1 MAKLYFR
8 YSAMNS
14 GKSTAL
20 IQAAYNYEERGMKVV
35 VVKPAIDTK
44 ADASVISRLGTSRE
58 ADILPS
64 HNDNLRQML
73 DSEYDRAPYQ
83 CVLVDEAQFLTPGQV
98 EQLFWFAVDKDIPVL
113 TYGLRSDFMTQ
124 GFPGS
129 TRLLELAHELQEL
142 KTICRCGKKA
152 VFNGRKQGGN
162 FVASGDQVA
171 IDGEQAIEY
180 ESLCATCYKTLVL
193 NA

>member
-1 MAKLYFR
+1 
-8 YSAMNS
+8 MNS

-44 ADASVISRLGTSRE
+44 ADNAIVSRLGTSRT
-58 ADILPS
+58 ADILPG
-64 HNDNLRQML
+64 HDENLGRL
-73 DSEYDRAPYQ
+73 LANHHTSTPFA
-83 CVLVDEAQFLTPGQV
+83 CVLVDEAQFLTPEQV
-98 EQLFWFAVDKDIPVL
+98 EQLFWFAVDKDIPVM
-113 TYGLRSDFMTQ
+113 TYGLRSDFKTN

-152 VFNGRKQGGN
+152 LFNGRKRNGE
-162 FVASGDQVA
+162 FIASGSQVA
-171 IDGEQAIEY
+171 IDGEDAVDY
-180 ESLCATCYKTLVL
+180 ESLCANCYKKLVL
-193 NA
+193 DTA